1 MTARRPSLLRDLTDG
16 VLDLHDLAR
25 RDQIPRLKL
34 ARWANKPR
42 HAAALDELARL
53 AEKRTALLLATG
65 RSEAALM
72 LVNIAR
78 GQAGEAKE
86 TSRKAC
92 LDLLKIESH
101 AAASSAVPPDAAAP
115 LTREPTEA
123 EMRLASEAL
132 ARYAE
137 RRDDEDAPAAAE

>member
-1 MTARRPSLLRDLTDG
+1 MTARRPSLLRDLSDG

-34 ARWANKPR
+34 ARWACKPR

-53 AEKRTALLLATG
+53 AEKRTSLLLATG

-72 LVNIAR
+72 LVSIAR
-78 GQAGEAKE
+78 GQVSDIKE

-92 LDLLKIESH
+92 LDLLKIE
-101 AAASSAVPPDAAAP
+101 PPSPEPSLPACEKTQA
-115 LTREPTEA
+115 LTGEPTET
-123 EMRLASEAL
+123 EMRLATEAL

-137 RRDDEDAPAAAE
+137 QRDQDDAASGAD